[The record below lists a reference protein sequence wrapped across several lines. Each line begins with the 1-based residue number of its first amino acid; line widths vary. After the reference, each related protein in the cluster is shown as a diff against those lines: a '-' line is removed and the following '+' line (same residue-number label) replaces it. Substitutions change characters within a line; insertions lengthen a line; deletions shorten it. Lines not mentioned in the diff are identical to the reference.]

1 MAICTRC
8 GGEITDG
15 ISCLTDPITIGDRAY
30 APVRWGQELRPRH
43 RYEPDECR
51 GCGTPLGGAHHPGC
65 YLERCPACH
74 GQALTCPCVAELEG
88 DSECEFDAAR
98 RHRCRAHVLRRVG
111 WR

>member
-1 MAICTRC
+1 MAICVRC
-8 GGEITDG
+8 GGETADG
-15 ISCLTDPITIGDRAY
+15 ISCLTDPISIGGKRY

-65 YLERCPACH
+65 CLERCPACH
-74 GQALTCPCVAELEG
+74 GQALRCACVADGEAE
-88 DSECEFDAAR
+88 DHCAFERAR
-98 RHRCRAHVLRRVG
+98 PQRCRTHTRRRVG

>member
-8 GGEITDG
+8 GGETTDG
-15 ISCLTDPITIGDRAY
+15 ISCLTDPIIIGGKSY

-51 GCGTPLGGAHHPGC
+51 DCGTPLGGAHHPGC
-65 YLERCPACH
+65 CLERCPACH
-74 GQALTCPCVAELEG
+74 GQALRCPCVADLGEQ
-88 DSECEFDAAR
+88 DKCRFDRAR
-98 RHRCRAHVLRRVG
+98 TQRCHGHVLRRVG